1 LTRRSLGQRGEEIA
15 VGHLASLGYEILE
28 RNVRTAAGEIDAVAR
43 EDGVIVFV
51 EVKTRSG
58 SGFGEPQ
65 EAVNRAK
72 QRRLTR
78 LAQNWLQVKGLT
90 DRPARFDVVSVR
102 LASGREARV
111 ELFRNAFE
119 ARE

>member
-1 LTRRSLGQRGEEIA
+1 LKRLSLGRRGEEVA

-28 RNVRTAAGEIDAVAR
+28 RNVRTTAGEIDAVAR
-43 EDGVIVFV
+43 EGGAIVFV
-51 EVKTRSG
+51 EIKTRSG
-58 SGFGEPQ
+58 SSFGPPQ
-65 EAVNRAK
+65 EAVDRAK

-78 LAQNWLQVKGLT
+78 LALDWLQARGLLGQA
-90 DRPARFDVVSVR
+90 ARFDVVSVK
-102 LASGREARV
+102 LAPKGEPLV

>member
-1 LTRRSLGQRGEEIA
+1 MRRRRLGRRGEEIA
-15 VGHLASLGYEILE
+15 ADHLASLGYEILE
-28 RNVRTAAGEIDAVAR
+28 RNVRTAAGEIDAVAL
-43 EDGVIVFV
+43 DKGTIVFV

-58 SGFGEPQ
+58 SGFGTPQ
-65 EAVNRAK
+65 EAVDRSK

-78 LAQNWLQVKGLT
+78 LALNWLQARGLT

-102 LASGREARV
+102 LAPRGEAEV

-119 ARE
+119 ARV